1 MRRLL
6 YALAIVVLASQAAAM
21 TLADYVATLERI
33 ESLVAAHQYPAARAT
48 AQPLRDQVI
57 DSPKGRF
64 HADETI
70 IAAMASDRIDPRF
83 PARLATTI
91 AELRAAGGAA
101 AVRDPDMTL
110 VDKIEKEQRA
120 PEPGGGGE
128 VGLGNNDRLLEAGTA
143 IQDAFKRVGKML
155 GDFFEWLGSFWPES
169 KPEKEKKQGSIRG
182 IVIAIA
188 VLIVAVIALLAWN
201 AIRGTRRASPQLA
214 SSIASIPSA
223 RDEDPLSRASTEWE
237 QYASQ
242 LAAAG
247 RFREAIRAWY
257 HAVLVTLYGASIL
270 HFRKGRTNWEY
281 VAALSPSLAW
291 RTRFIALTRRFEYEW
306 YGGSESTSEAFD
318 ECAREA
324 RAVLGAVARPAR
336 GAA

>member
-6 YALAIVVLASQAAAM
+6 YALALLVIASQAAAM
-21 TLADYVATLERI
+21 TLADYIATLERI
-33 ESLVAAHQYPAARAT
+33 QSLVAAHQNAAARAA
-48 AQPLRDQVI
+48 AQPLRDQTI

-70 IAAMASDRIDPRF
+70 VAALAKDPIDPRF

-120 PEPGGGGE
+120 PKPGGGGDVE
-128 VGLGNNDRLLEAGTA
+128 FGNNDRLLKAGTA
-143 IQDAFKRVGKML
+143 IQDAFARFEKIL
-155 GDFFEWLGSFWPES
+155 GDFFEWLGTFWPET
-169 KPEKEKKQGSIRG
+169 KPQKEKKQGSIRG

-188 VLIVAVIALLAWN
+188 IVIVVVIALLAWN
-201 AIRGTRRASPQLA
+201 AVRGARRAAPALA
-214 SSIASIPSA
+214 SSIAAIPSA

-237 QYASQ
+237 QYAAQ

-257 HAVLVTLYGASIL
+257 HAVLVTLYGSSIL

-281 VAALSPSLAW
+281 VAALSPSLPW
-291 RTRFIALTRRFEYEW
+291 RPRFITLTRRFEYEW

-318 ECAREA
+318 ECAGEA
-324 RAVLGAVARPAR
+324 RAVLGAVARPMR